1 MKDIAVTLY
10 KIDALPENYDATDPS
25 TYVKDTDQ
33 VVSSTLTG
41 TNGNYYFGGLAPGY
55 YYVRFTYDNDK
66 YNVADFG
73 KTSEYIPDSINN
85 NSKALIL
92 AGTNKAVTS
101 VIEFGNDYTSGKN
114 IINGMNMGLAV
125 KKEMAVKLNKFITEV
140 TVTKDGK
147 VTKYDYSDKNLSQ
160 VTISVINPKNT
171 RVQVKYAFSI
181 ENTKYFPGYVGL
193 LVDTMPKDMTFN
205 PNLEEN
211 KNWVIY
217 DNTLYYNGLS
227 GKLLLPN
234 EKQYFTLV
242 LDLDLKEAGTYRNVI
257 TAKDLTI
264 MGNDLPI
271 YDFGGLTQTGGN
283 TNDGIGAP
291 AYVEG
296 E

>member
-1 MKDIAVTLY
+1 MA
-10 KIDALPENYDATDPS
+10 A
-25 TYVKDTDQ
+25 
-33 VVSSTLTG
+33 
-41 TNGNYYFGGLAPGY
+41 GN

-73 KTSEYIPDSINN
+73 KISEYIPNSESN

-92 AGTNKAVTS
+92 PNTNKAVTS
-101 VIEFGNDYTSGKN
+101 VITFTEDYTDGKN
-114 IINGMNMGLAV
+114 IQRGINMGLTV

-140 TVTKDGK
+140 TVSRNGK

-160 VTISVINPKNT
+160 VTISVQNPKDT
-171 RVQVKYAFSI
+171 KIQVKYAFSI

-205 PNLEEN
+205 PDLEEN
-211 KNWVIY
+211 KNWAIY

-227 GKLLLPN
+227 GKLLLPG
-234 EKQYFTLV
+234 EKQYFKLT

-264 MGNDLPI
+264 MGKDLPI
-271 YDFGGLTQTGGN
+271 YDFGKLGG
-283 TNDGIGAP
+283 
-291 AYVEG
+291 E
-296 E
+296 